1 MTRCNIYR
9 SDRKAETYLY
19 LREDMEFDDLPEPLQ
34 ASFGEP
40 VLVMCL
46 ALSPDRKLSRVDTA
60 RVMESLEEQGYYL
73 QLPPKRT
80 VEEEIGRR
88 FS

>member
-9 SDRKAETYLY
+9 SDRQAETYLY
-19 LREDMEFDDLPEPLQ
+19 LHDGMEFEELPEPLQ
-34 ASFGEP
+34 ASFGPP

-46 ALSPDRKLSRVDTA
+46 ELSPDRKLSRVETSS
-60 RVMESLEEQGYYL
+60 VLKHLEEQGYYL
-73 QLPPKRT
+73 QLPPKLT
-80 VEEEIGRR
+80 VEEEISRR